1 MRKQPQVSP
10 PEAITAKQPDSV
22 ITQVREYQ
30 LITPLYGGGVAPT
43 EADPITIVRATE
55 IRGCLRFWWRACRGG
70 KFNENLADMK
80 KEEDAIWGKAY
91 KKGDPA
97 ITQERTIQITVDPI
111 QRGKYLTPRLL
122 QGIPGYAIF
131 PLQEE
136 LKKQESHVLLENVSF
151 TLTISFPADRRKD
164 VEAALWAWET
174 FGGIGARTRRGF
186 GALRC
191 TRVKENER
199 PLEIDLPQADQQQT
213 PKWIGEKLATYVAD
227 GLWPVGVPH
236 LKKQGIGLRV
246 VNRGVTNDG
255 MAVWKDLI
263 DRLKS
268 FRQRRRPSTRSGG
281 RFGRSIWP
289 EPSAIRQLTRQS
301 LPTHTIPIPN
311 PRIDKFPRAA
321 FGLPIIFQFKDRDEH
336 NPDNPS
342 KDPRQ
347 TVLQLATS
355 ERLASPI
362 ILKPLACRDGAYVG
376 LALILEGT
384 GIEEE
389 QLMLKTQGQAKE
401 WPVKAA
407 FDQGESL
414 VVANENSTSPIR
426 INSQINA
433 LQAFLKYL

>member
-1 MRKQPQVSP
+1 MTGSKVS
-10 PEAITAKQPDSV
+10 
-22 ITQVREYQ
+22 
-30 LITPLYGGGVAPT
+30 G
-43 EADPITIVRATE
+43 
-55 IRGCLRFWWRACRGG
+55 
-70 KFNENLADMK
+70 
-80 KEEDAIWGKAY
+80 
-91 KKGDPA
+91 
-97 ITQERTIQITVDPI
+97 
-111 QRGKYLTPRLL
+111 
-122 QGIPGYAIF
+122 
-131 PLQEE
+131 
-136 LKKQESHVLLENVSF
+136 
-151 TLTISFPADRRKD
+151 
-164 VEAALWAWET
+164 
-174 FGGIGARTRRGF
+174 
-186 GALRC
+186 
-191 TRVKENER
+191 
-199 PLEIDLPQADQQQT
+199 
-213 PKWIGEKLATYVAD
+213 
-227 GLWPVGVPH
+227 
-236 LKKQGIGLRV
+236 
-246 VNRGVTNDG
+246 RGVVHLQD
-255 MAVWKDLI
+255 
-263 DRLKS
+263 
-268 FRQRRRPSTRSGG
+268 
-281 RFGRSIWP
+281 
-289 EPSAIRQLTRQS
+289 
-301 LPTHTIPIPN
+301 PN